1 MFNIMEFQYPFYFQK
16 LVNKILIY
24 MYRLSKKDQ
33 VVIGLNNFLLN
44 SIKFINLSSRS

>member
-33 VVIGLNNFLLN
+33 VVIGLNIVTFKFSKLL
-44 SIKFINLSSRS
+44 